1 MIIYFFKK
9 ILSKNAVSAMAT
21 TIALDRPQSLSDSY
35 LKNSTAKQDRIPEQ
49 PSYPLWKSVQLGQ
62 TVLGPKC
69 LEP

>member
-1 MIIYFFKK
+1 MIIHFFKK

-49 PSYPLWKSVQLGQ
+49 PSYPL
-62 TVLGPKC
+62 
-69 LEP
+69 